1 MKRWTHAFPTIMFSL
16 LLIATVG
23 LVVREKKEI
32 TPAQEKERIRAIVNA
47 ITPAYD
53 AVISFYGASTMSLPE
68 PDDPEYKNAIM
79 LEDTLFLPVLNE
91 NLDTMAKLRDATEKA
106 FTKDLA
112 NDLFYTRLIP
122 NCIQEVEGRL
132 YATLYDF
139 GGWPYKPLSGD
150 DISVVSFSDERIE
163 YTTILVDDMYPD
175 EKIIQTVILVYQNG
189 NWKIAGITS
198 ESQ

>member
-23 LVVREKKEI
+23 LLVREKKEI
-32 TPAQEKERIRAIVNA
+32 APAQEKERIRVIVNA

-139 GGWPYKPLSGD
+139 GG
-150 DISVVSFSDERIE
+150 
-163 YTTILVDDMYPD
+163 
-175 EKIIQTVILVYQNG
+175 
-189 NWKIAGITS
+189 
-198 ESQ
+198 